1 MTTVPTMLRH
11 PFSTPGPS
19 CRQRGVSLIELLVA
33 ILIFAFGMLGLAG
46 LQNRTLG
53 FAQVS
58 LYRSQAT
65 ALSDDVLD
73 RMRADRANAKTGKWN
88 TEPATKASDISGTTF
103 AERDMKEWKAEVES
117 LLPDGQAL
125 VKYEAS
131 QGGRVT
137 VDIRWNERGATQSK
151 WVTYTG
157 L

>member
-1 MTTVPTMLRH
+1 MTIGRTMLRY
-11 PFSTPGPS
+11 PFSPA
-19 CRQRGVSLIELLVA
+19 RRHRGVSLIELLVA

-53 FAQVS
+53 FSQVS

-73 RMRADRANAKTGKWN
+73 RMRADRASAKAGRWN
-88 TEPATKASDISGTTF
+88 TALETKASDISGTTF
-103 AERDMKEWKAEVES
+103 AERDLKEWKAGVES
-117 LLPDGQAL
+117 LLPEGRAL
-125 VKYEAS
+125 VKYEAG

-137 VDIRWNERGATQSK
+137 VDIHWDERGAEQK
-151 WVTYTG
+151 NWVTYTA